1 MPTGP
6 NDLNP
11 RGRAEAARELA
22 EVQRQ
27 ARGFTSRLL
36 RSKTFAAKFDEAL
49 MRRNEKAI
57 RGMLQEAGVSGRV
70 SFEEINPD
78 RKISIK
84 LCGPR
89 GRWHHVRAGAL
100 IGSWRTAPLGDQQDE
115 KNRQMVLFRVGGR
128 RVAVSARWDG
138 RAVNGTGL

>member
-11 RGRAEAARELA
+11 GGLAEAAQDLA
-22 EVQRQ
+22 EVQTQ

-57 RGMLQEAGVSGRV
+57 RDMLREAGVSGRV
-70 SFEEINPD
+70 SLEEINPD
-78 RKISIK
+78 RKITIK

-89 GRWHHVRAGAL
+89 GRCITFEL
-100 IGSWRTAPLGDQQDE
+100 E
-115 KNRQMVLFRVGGR
+115 Y
-128 RVAVSARWDG
+128 
-138 RAVNGTGL
+138 